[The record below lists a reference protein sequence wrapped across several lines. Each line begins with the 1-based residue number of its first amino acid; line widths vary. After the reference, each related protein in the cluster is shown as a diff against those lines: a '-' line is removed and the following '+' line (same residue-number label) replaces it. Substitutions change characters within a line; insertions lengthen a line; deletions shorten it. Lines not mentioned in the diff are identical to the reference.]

1 MVTFD
6 GRERRIRGFTLVELL
21 VVIGIIAVLISL
33 LLPALQKAK
42 EAANRAA
49 CLSNLHQIHLML
61 MMYANANKDKIPLG
75 LSGSPATGTIQQ
87 GSVHFLS
94 RGTTS
99 PTSAEPD
106 QAPNFKSRL
115 VGLGLLFRTKILK
128 EGSGQ
133 VMYCPSS
140 SQDFYFSYDTPTN
153 KWPPSAGQTRT
164 SYFARPSLNSDPMDP
179 NHVPEIH
186 VSWQPTGTWQP
197 VRPNWTSSSVTVAD
211 PPVCQ
216 VAEMFRMSK
225 MKNRAIVSDVNSVD
239 PNTVSKDRVGNIHK
253 NGLNVLYANGAAK
266 WVDRSV
272 INDQLQD
279 WLLRGKSPYFNG
291 PVKEILLYDRVWN
304 NLDAETQLYP
314 GVPQP

>member
-1 MVTFD
+1 
-6 GRERRIRGFTLVELL
+6 LL

-33 LLPALQKAK
+33 LLPALNKAR
-42 EAANRAA
+42 EAANRAV

-61 MMYANANKDKIPLG
+61 VMYASANKDRIPLG

-99 PTSAEPD
+99 ALNAEPD
-106 QAPNFKSRL
+106 QAPNFRSRL
-115 VGLGLLFRTKILK
+115 VGLGLLFRTQILK
-128 EGSGQ
+128 EGSGK

-140 SQDFYFSYDTPTN
+140 SNDWFFSYDTTNN

-164 SYFARPSLNSDPMDP
+164 SYFARPSLNTNPMDP
-179 NHVPEIH
+179 MHVPEIH
-186 VSWQPTGTWQP
+186 VSWQPSGTWHP
-197 VRPNWTSSSVTVAD
+197 VKPNWDGSSATVGD
-211 PPVCQ
+211 PPTCQ
-216 VAEMFRMSK
+216 IAEMFRMSK

-239 PNTVSKDRVGNIHK
+239 PNTISKDRVGNIHK

-266 WVDRSV
+266 WVDRSA

-279 WLLRGKSPYFNG
+279 WVLRVRSPYFNG
-291 PVKEILLYDRVWN
+291 PLKEVLLYDRVWN